1 MSLKKRYLRHF
12 SAAAVLSLAFSSH
25 ALALDSLDI
34 DKDEYTQG
42 QYIGVSYT
50 GVTQEEEDNQAWVA
64 IATPGAEAG
73 SYLDW
78 AYLKAGS
85 GTCWLEVPDG
95 TGMFEIR
102 WYTGNAAKAENLAA

>member
-1 MSLKKRYLRHF
+1 MKEVQHMSLKKRYLRHF

-50 GVTQEEEDNQAWVA
+50 GVTQEEEDNKIW
-64 IATPGAEAG
+64 
-73 SYLDW
+73 
-78 AYLKAGS
+78 
-85 GTCWLEVPDG
+85 EVKRS
-95 TGMFEIR
+95 EI
-102 WYTGNAAKAENLAA
+102 TMAF